1 VVASF
6 IDRVGAAVPVFDA
19 HDAFVEYAG
28 PLPTGN
34 EPGCSSILAYPEHLY
49 SFLQPYLTDAAF
61 YSMASTSKLA
71 FQTRL
76 GACGF

>member
-1 VVASF
+1 MLL
-6 IDRVGAAVPVFDA
+6 FDK
-19 HDAFVEYAG
+19 
-28 PLPTGN
+28 L
-34 EPGCSSILAYPEHLY
+34 SYPEHLY

-61 YSMASTSKLA
+61 YTMASTSEPA